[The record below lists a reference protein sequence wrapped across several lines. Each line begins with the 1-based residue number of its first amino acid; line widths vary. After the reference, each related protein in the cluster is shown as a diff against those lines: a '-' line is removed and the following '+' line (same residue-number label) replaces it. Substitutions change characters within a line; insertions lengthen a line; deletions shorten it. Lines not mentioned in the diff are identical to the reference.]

1 MTEPKLKTRRSRVFI
16 IDDHPIVREGL
27 ALQIGGEPDMVVCGE
42 AEDVAD
48 ALARLPAAV
57 PDAILVDISLKTGN
71 GIDLVKR
78 IRARGST
85 VRILVWSMHAENLYA
100 ERALRAGANGYVNK
114 RDATRQVLEGLRV
127 VLAGKVYVSAD
138 LASQLLTRLV
148 SGSRAAA
155 GAVALLTDRELEA
168 FNLLGR
174 GLSTQQIAEQMHVSP
189 KTVET
194 YRIRVKEKLGLTTL
208 AELIQRATHWV
219 LEND

>member
-78 IRARGST
+78 IRARDST

>member
-16 IDDHPIVREGL
+16 IDDHPIVREGI

-48 ALARLPAAV
+48 ALARIPAAV
-57 PDAILVDISLKTGN
+57 PDVILVDISLKTGN

-114 RDATRQVLEGLRV
+114 RDATRQVLEGLRA

-194 YRIRVKEKLGLTTL
+194 YRIRVKEKLGVTTL